1 MPDNS
6 NSNHPRRR
14 RGNVVQFPET
24 GRARRRIL
32 RKSEDPRLRLAAVF
46 ASVSGWLF
54 TLALVLFLITNYR
67 LLLPDS
73 LHRLFS
79 NLATGLQITSSDA
92 ATIEYASGSM
102 LDAELFGGGLAYV
115 DSDTLYISKPN
126 GLNQLALQLSYSNPA
141 IEVSDSLILAFDQG
155 GRTAS
160 LSNALTSLCEVKTE
174 SPILSASIGENGGF
188 VLVTDES
195 GYKTAVAV
203 YNNNG
208 AQVFKWY
215 SAEYYILA
223 AALSPDGNYLAV
235 LGFQQAGVE
244 LKSELLFWRI
254 GKEEAEA
261 RFELG
266 SSLGYD
272 VEFMNSSTAA
282 VMTDHGAYLV
292 TRKGVLLGQLELS
305 PSDLIG
311 YIFSDRG
318 ILVASN
324 AYQGAARAQ
333 LRLLSTNG
341 TLSEE
346 PLYISS
352 EIQHISADGS
362 MLGVLT
368 TDGLHVYS
376 LSLWDEIWSNRT
388 VTGARGL
395 RMDSSGTAYVL
406 YGSDCR
412 IFQR

>member
-1 MPDNS
+1 M
-6 NSNHPRRR
+6 
-14 RGNVVQFPET
+14 
-24 GRARRRIL
+24 
-32 RKSEDPRLRLAAVF
+32 
-46 ASVSGWLF
+46 
-54 TLALVLFLITNYR
+54 
-67 LLLPDS
+67 
-73 LHRLFS
+73 
-79 NLATGLQITSSDA
+79 
-92 ATIEYASGSM
+92 
-102 LDAELFGGGLAYV
+102 
-115 DSDTLYISKPN
+115 
-126 GLNQLALQLSYSNPA
+126 
-141 IEVSDSLILAFDQG
+141 
-155 GRTAS
+155 
-160 LSNALTSLCEVKTE
+160 KTE

-305 PSDLIG
+305 PGDLIG

-318 ILVASN
+318 ITRT
-324 AYQGAARAQ
+324 AAAALYEWDTFR
-333 LRLLSTNG
+333 RT
-341 TLSEE
+341 
-346 PLYISS
+346 PLYFLRNP
-352 EIQHISADGS
+352 AYFRRWLDA
-362 MLGVLT
+362 
-368 TDGLHVYS
+368 
-376 LSLWDEIWSNRT
+376 WRT
-388 VTGARGL
+388 H
-395 RMDSSGTAYVL
+395 
-406 YGSDCR
+406 YGRAACL
-412 IFQR
+412 